1 MLAEFLSEQG
11 EWTQVMPGARACL
24 FSLCERALPL
34 PLRLEPL
41 HFEVLFCLAGM
52 VTLTRRD
59 GSVLRLGTRQVLLLT
74 DISDLTDARVE
85 TGLKGVLVAVDAR
98 GARESL
104 KTICRLLGR
113 FGLEHGARCGGGWP
127 AGAAAPWRVPLP
139 GARRPLLTW
148 IVCPRSER
156 ARWCV
161 WKSVELLY
169 LLSAP
174 EEPAAEMAPVLDQEM
189 IRTLAET
196 RRYMEEHLDEPLSI
210 STLSRRACLSATTF
224 KERFRRLYGLPVHTW
239 LQQRRMERAAELLR
253 DSSLSV
259 LGVAQS
265 VGYSSASQFS
275 GRLPAAVWYVADRV
289 SKKCLNRHN
298 TVRLGDTRGIPSAI
312 LFQHTAGRV
321 CFRAGG
327 DRNETTSLLGLGRR
341 DLHGHGDDYGLQTQ

>member
-1 MLAEFLSEQG
+1 MLAEFLSKQG

-24 FSLCERALPL
+24 FSLCERSFPL

-74 DISDLTDARVE
+74 DISDLTHARVE

-104 KTICRLLGR
+104 QTICDLLG
-113 FGLEHGARCGGGWP
+113 GLTLDTERVRHWMASRGGCAVEGPTDWSR
-127 AGAAAPWRVPLP
+127 AAFANLGCLP
-139 GARRPLLTW
+139 Q
-148 IVCPRSER
+148 SER

-169 LLSAP
+169 LLCNP
-174 EEPAAEMAPVLDQEM
+174 KEQEDA
-189 IRTLAET
+189 TLALERET
-196 RRYMEEHLDEPLSI
+196 ARRLAEIRRYMEEHLDEPLTI
-210 STLSRRACLSATTF
+210 PFLSRRACLSTTTF
-224 KERFRRLYGLPVHTW
+224 KEGFRRLYGLPVHTW
-239 LQQRRMERAAELLR
+239 LRQRRMERAAELLR

-265 VGYSSASQFS
+265 VGYGSASQFS
-275 GRLPAAVWYVADRV
+275 AAFHRQYGMTPAMYRKMSGPA
-289 SKKCLNRHN
+289 
-298 TVRLGDTRGIPSAI
+298 
-312 LFQHTAGRV
+312 
-321 CFRAGG
+321 
-327 DRNETTSLLGLGRR
+327 
-341 DLHGHGDDYGLQTQ
+341 

>member
-11 EWTQVMPGARACL
+11 EWAQVMPGARACL
-24 FSLCERALPL
+24 VSLCERALPL

-52 VTLTRRD
+52 LTLTRRD
-59 GSVLRLGTRQVLLLT
+59 GSALRLGTR
-74 DISDLTDARVE
+74 
-85 TGLKGVLVAVDAR
+85 VLVAVDAR

-104 KTICRLLGR
+104 KAICDLLG
-113 FGLEHGARCGGGWP
+113 GLTLNTDQVRRWMVSRGGCAVEGPSHWSQ
-127 AGAAAPWRVPLP
+127 AAFADLDRLP
-139 GARRPLLTW
+139 Q
-148 IVCPRSER
+148 SER

-210 STLSRRACLSATTF
+210 SDLSRRACLSATTF
-224 KERFRRLYGLPVHTW
+224 KEGFRRLYGLPVHTW

-275 GRLPAAVWYVADRV
+275 AAFRRQYGMSPTVYRKMSEPA
-289 SKKCLNRHN
+289 
-298 TVRLGDTRGIPSAI
+298 
-312 LFQHTAGRV
+312 QHRPIG
-321 CFRAGG
+321 
-327 DRNETTSLLGLGRR
+327 
-341 DLHGHGDDYGLQTQ
+341 